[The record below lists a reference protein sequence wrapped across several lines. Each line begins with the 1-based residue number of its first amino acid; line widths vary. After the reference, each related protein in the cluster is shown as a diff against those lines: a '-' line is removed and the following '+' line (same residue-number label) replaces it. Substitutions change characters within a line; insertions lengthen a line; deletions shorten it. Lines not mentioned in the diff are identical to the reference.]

1 MSALLDGA
9 ARLDIEL
16 GDSKRAGV
24 DQLGAALRDG
34 NQRVNLTRITD
45 PAEIET
51 RHFLDSLS
59 AALPLLDRL
68 RQGEPLRL
76 VDVGSG
82 GGMPGLPLKIAF
94 PQLRVTLVESVGKKA
109 AFLRETVEQLGLR
122 DVQGIAE

>member
-16 GDSKRAGV
+16 GDAQLARL

-34 NQRVNLTRITD
+34 NLRVNLTRITA

-59 AALPLLDRL
+59 AALPVLDRL
-68 RQGEPLRL
+68 RQGAPLRL
-76 VDVGSG
+76 VHVRSR
-82 GGMPGLPLKIAF
+82 GGMPGLPPNIPF
-94 PQLRVTLVESVGKKA
+94 PQLRVTLVESVGKK
-109 AFLRETVEQLGLR
+109 
-122 DVQGIAE
+122 